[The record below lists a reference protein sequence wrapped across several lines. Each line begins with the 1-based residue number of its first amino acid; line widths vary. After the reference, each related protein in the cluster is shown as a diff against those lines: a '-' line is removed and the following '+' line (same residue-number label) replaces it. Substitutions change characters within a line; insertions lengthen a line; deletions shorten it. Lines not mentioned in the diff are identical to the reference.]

1 MLELEKGINSYLNLD
16 EANELIDG
24 VDTTGKWRELTDG
37 ERKQYL
43 ILATVHIDSLMLT
56 SRKHSAEQILQFPR
70 GKSSEVPRAVLMAQ
84 ALEALTL
91 SDTQAMQRISL
102 REQGVTSIKLGNTS
116 ESYSDNLNSSSKQN
130 NELKSKVAMS
140 LMRPYMLGSA
150 VML

>member
-1 MLELEKGINSYLNLD
+1 MFKKGVNSYLNLD

-43 ILATVHIDSLMLT
+43 VLATIHIDSLMLT
-56 SRKHSAEQILQFPR
+56 SRKHKAEQQLRFPR

-91 SDTQAMQRISL
+91 SDTQAMQRDSL

-116 ESYSDNLNSSSKQN
+116 ESYSENSSNKSQ
-130 NELKSKVAMS
+130 LKSKMALS
-140 LMRPYMLGSA
+140 LMRPYILGSA

>member
-43 ILATVHIDSLMLT
+43 VLATIHIDSLMLT
-56 SRKHSAEQILQFPR
+56 SRKHKAEQQLQFPR

-84 ALEALTL
+84 ALTL
-91 SDTQAMQRISL
+91 SDTQAMQRDSL

-116 ESYSDNLNSSSKQN
+116 ESYSDDSNSSSKQN

-140 LMRPYMLGSA
+140 LMRPYILGSA

>member
-1 MLELEKGINSYLNLD
+1 MFKKGINSYLNLD

-24 VDTTGKWRELTDG
+24 IDTTGKWRELTDG

-70 GKSSEVPRAVLMAQ
+70 GRNSEVPRAVLMAQ

-102 REQGVTSIKLGNTS
+102 REQGVTSIKAWQ
-116 ESYSDNLNSSSKQN
+116 YK
-130 NELKSKVAMS
+130 
-140 LMRPYMLGSA
+140 
-150 VML
+150 

>member
-43 ILATVHIDSLMLT
+43 VLATIHIDSLMLT
-56 SRKHSAEQILQFPR
+56 SRKHKAEQQLQFPR

-91 SDTQAMQRISL
+91 SDTQAMA
-102 REQGVTSIKLGNTS
+102 KNFF
-116 ESYSDNLNSSSKQN
+116 
-130 NELKSKVAMS
+130 A
-140 LMRPYMLGSA
+140 
-150 VML
+150 

>member
-1 MLELEKGINSYLNLD
+1 MLEKGINSYLSLE
-16 EANELIDG
+16 EANELIED
-24 VDTTGKWRELTDG
+24 VDTSGKWRELTDG

-56 SRKHSAEQILQFPR
+56 SRKHKAEQQLQFPR

-116 ESYSDNLNSSSKQN
+116 ESYSDDSNSSSKQN
-130 NELKSKVAMS
+130 NELKSKVAIS

>member
-1 MLELEKGINSYLNLD
+1 MLEKGINSYLSLE
-16 EANELIDG
+16 EANELIKD
-24 VDTTGKWRELTDG
+24 VDTSGKWRELTDG

-116 ESYSDNLNSSSKQN
+116 ESYSDDSNSSSKQN
-130 NELKSKVAMS
+130 NELKSKVAIS
-140 LMRPYMLGSA
+140 LMRPYILGSA
-150 VML
+150 VIV